1 MFRKRRTPAT
11 PDIEGLQIFSEK
23 DDRSPAPA
31 FVGRESV
38 LTGVEGTVRRVAKR
52 DAQGGVRLVYGAP
65 GAGKSALLEEL
76 ARRWRARE
84 AGGAPIPLFVSADD
98 FAEPALVAEAI
109 LDTLSPGTTPFS
121 ASSRRTAWSARAGFL
136 SRRVETETSRDS
148 PLAEVSGGRR
158 NPWAMLREF
167 APSQDWPGP
176 VILLIDEAQG
186 MTGDMSNAE
195 SSLLKALHEGRHG
208 FPLTA
213 VLSGLSDTL
222 QVLRELGVSRLSEG
236 AAHALGP
243 LSGSECREA
252 VAALLDRH
260 RVKCSAEDRAEW
272 AAAIA
277 ERCNG
282 WPQHLH
288 NYLAGAA
295 RSLINAGGDL
305 ARAELDAALEHGDR
319 ARVNY
324 YNARLAGLA
333 PAHGAIRSI
342 LSRIPD
348 TGLLTGEVM
357 AMAQRA
363 ATGAGFDS
371 GPQLYRALLHAGVL
385 HEDSALMCHCPIP
398 SFRRH
403 ILDTLSAES
412 GSLFDR

>member
-11 PDIEGLQIFSEK
+11 PDIEGLRIFSEK
-23 DDRSPAPA
+23 GDRSPAPA

-38 LTGVEGTVRRVAKR
+38 LAGVEGTVRRVAR
-52 DAQGGVRLVYGAP
+52 GDAQGGIRLIYGAP

-84 AGGAPIPLFVSADD
+84 ASDAPIPLFVSADD

-109 LDTLSPGTTPFS
+109 LDTLNPGATPFS
-121 ASSRRTAWSARAGFL
+121 ASSRRTAWSAQAGFL

-176 VILLIDEAQG
+176 MILLIDEAQG
-186 MTGDMSNAE
+186 MTGDMSNGE
-195 SSLLKALHEGRHG
+195 NSLLKALHEGRHG

-213 VLSGLSDTL
+213 VMSGLSDTH

-260 RVKCSAEDRAEW
+260 RVKGGAEDRAEW
-272 AAAIA
+272 AGAIS

-288 NYLAGAA
+288 NYLAGTA
-295 RSLINAGGDL
+295 RSLIDAGGDL

-348 TGLLTGEVM
+348 GGLLTGEVM
-357 AMAQRA
+357 AMTQRT
-363 ATGAGFDS
+363 ATETGFDN
-371 GPQLYRALLHAGVL
+371 GPQFYKALLHAGVL
-385 HEDSALMCHCPIP
+385 HEDGALMCHCPIP

-403 ILDTLSAES
+403 ILDTFSTEP
-412 GSLFDR
+412 GSLLDP

>member
-1 MFRKRRTPAT
+1 MFRIRRTPAT
-11 PDIEGLQIFSEK
+11 PDIEGLRIFSEK
-23 DDRSPAPA
+23 GDRSPAPA

-38 LTGVEGTVRRVAKR
+38 LAGVEGTVRRVAR
-52 DAQGGVRLVYGAP
+52 GDAQGGIRLIYGAP

-84 AGGAPIPLFVSADD
+84 ASDAPIPLFVSADD

-109 LDTLSPGTTPFS
+109 LDTLNPGATPVS
-121 ASSRRTAWSARAGFL
+121 ASSRRTAWSAQAGFL

-176 VILLIDEAQG
+176 MILLIDEAQG
-186 MTGDMSNAE
+186 MTGDMSNGE
-195 SSLLKALHEGRHG
+195 NSLLKALHEGRHG

-213 VLSGLSDTL
+213 VMSGLSDTL

-260 RVKCSAEDRAEW
+260 RVKGGAEDSAEW
-272 AAAIA
+272 AGAIS

-288 NYLAGAA
+288 NYLAGTA
-295 RSLINAGGDL
+295 RSLIDAGGDL

-348 TGLLTGEVM
+348 GGLLTGEVM
-357 AMAQRA
+357 AMTQRT
-363 ATGAGFDS
+363 ATEASFDN
-371 GPQLYRALLHAGVL
+371 GPQFYKALLHAGVL
-385 HEDSALMCHCPIP
+385 HEDGALMCHCPIP

-403 ILDTLSAES
+403 ILDTFSTEP
-412 GSLFDR
+412 GSLLDP

>member
-1 MFRKRRTPAT
+1 MFRKQRTPAT
-11 PDIEGLQIFSEK
+11 PDIEGLRIFSEK
-23 DDRSPAPA
+23 GDRSPAPA

-38 LTGVEGTVRRVAKR
+38 LAGVEGTVRRVAR
-52 DAQGGVRLVYGAP
+52 GDAQGGIRLIYGAP

-84 AGGAPIPLFVSADD
+84 ASDAPIPLFVSADD

-109 LDTLSPGTTPFS
+109 LDTLNPGATPFS

-176 VILLIDEAQG
+176 MILLIDEAQG
-186 MTGDMSNAE
+186 MTGDMSNGE
-195 SSLLKALHEGRHG
+195 NSLLKALHEGRHG

-213 VLSGLSDTL
+213 VMSGLSDTH

-260 RVKCSAEDRAEW
+260 RVKGGAEDSAEW
-272 AAAIA
+272 AGAIS

-288 NYLAGAA
+288 NYLAGTA
-295 RSLINAGGDL
+295 RSLIDAGGDL

-348 TGLLTGEVM
+348 GGLLTGEVM
-357 AMAQRA
+357 AMTQRT
-363 ATGAGFDS
+363 ATETGFDN
-371 GPQLYRALLHAGVL
+371 GPQFYKALLHAGVL
-385 HEDSALMCHCPIP
+385 HEDGALMCHCPIP

-403 ILDTLSAES
+403 ILDTFSTEP
-412 GSLFDR
+412 GSLLDP

>member
-1 MFRKRRTPAT
+1 MFRIRRTPAT
-11 PDIEGLQIFSEK
+11 PDIEGLRIFSEK
-23 DDRSPAPA
+23 GDRSPAPA

-38 LTGVEGTVRRVAKR
+38 LAGVEGTVRRVAR
-52 DAQGGVRLVYGAP
+52 GDAQGGIRLIYGAP

-84 AGGAPIPLFVSADD
+84 ASDAPIPLFVSADD

-109 LDTLSPGTTPFS
+109 LDTLNPGATPVS
-121 ASSRRTAWSARAGFL
+121 ASSRRTAWSAQAGFL

-176 VILLIDEAQG
+176 MILLIDEAQG
-186 MTGDMSNAE
+186 MTGDMSNGE
-195 SSLLKALHEGRHG
+195 NSLLKALHEGRHG

-213 VLSGLSDTL
+213 VMSGLSDTL

-260 RVKCSAEDRAEW
+260 RVKGGAEDRAEW
-272 AAAIA
+272 AGAIS

-288 NYLAGAA
+288 NYLAGTA
-295 RSLINAGGDL
+295 RSLIDAGGDL

-324 YNARLAGLA
+324 YNARLTGLA

-348 TGLLTGEVM
+348 GGLLTGEVM
-357 AMAQRA
+357 AMTQRT
-363 ATGAGFDS
+363 ATEAGFDN
-371 GPQLYRALLHAGVL
+371 GPQFYKALLHAGVL
-385 HEDSALMCHCPIP
+385 HEDGALMCHCPIP

-403 ILDTLSAES
+403 ILDTFSTEP
-412 GSLFDR
+412 GSLLDP